1 MYHFLILLLVV
12 GIALPT
18 TGYGQDLTP
27 RTYWPAPR
35 GTEIIVLGYAY
46 QTGDVVTDPS
56 LPIVGVDSEISSGVL
71 AWQKTLGL
79 FGRTTNFQIE
89 LPYADGTT
97 RGDVEG
103 LASRR
108 DVQGF
113 GDLAATVSINLKGAP
128 SLEPD
133 DFLTFRENPRR
144 IVAASI
150 KVVAPTGQYDED
162 RVINI
167 GTNRWA
173 ARVRLGLVEPIAPK
187 WILEMSVGT
196 WFFQDN
202 DEFVGTTREQEPI
215 TALDV
220 SLIRRIRPGF
230 WASLDA
236 TYYIGGRTTV
246 DDTINADF
254 QRNFRAG
261 ISLVYPLN
269 PRHAVKLAY
278 SNGLSTESGGDYQSV
293 ALSYVFRVR

>member
-71 AWQKTLGL
+71 AWQKTLGH

-108 DVQGF
+108 HEWYRPHMAIRSGSWWFDR
-113 GDLAATVSINLKGAP
+113 KAP
-128 SLEPD
+128 AFS
-133 DFLTFRENPRR
+133 
-144 IVAASI
+144 
-150 KVVAPTGQYDED
+150 
-162 RVINI
+162 
-167 GTNRWA
+167 
-173 ARVRLGLVEPIAPK
+173 ARPE
-187 WILEMSVGT
+187 
-196 WFFQDN
+196 
-202 DEFVGTTREQEPI
+202 
-215 TALDV
+215 
-220 SLIRRIRPGF
+220 
-230 WASLDA
+230 
-236 TYYIGGRTTV
+236 
-246 DDTINADF
+246 
-254 QRNFRAG
+254 
-261 ISLVYPLN
+261 
-269 PRHAVKLAY
+269 H
-278 SNGLSTESGGDYQSV
+278 QS
-293 ALSYVFRVR
+293 